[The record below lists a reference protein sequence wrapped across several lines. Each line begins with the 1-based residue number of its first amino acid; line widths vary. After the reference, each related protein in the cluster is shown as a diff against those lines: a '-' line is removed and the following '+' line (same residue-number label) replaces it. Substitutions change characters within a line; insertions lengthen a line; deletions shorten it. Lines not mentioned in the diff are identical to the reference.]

1 MILRFDAG
9 QALLCG
15 GTTLDLPVRDHTIA
29 SFCVYTGYLALSSYH
44 FRRSTDQP
52 AAFIVFPNEAHKT
65 GCDLGSLLIIAEQKK
80 YCVHRVLR
88 ASLGFPLSWR

>member
-29 SFCVYTGYLALSSYH
+29 SFCVYTGYSALSFYH
-44 FRRSTDQP
+44 FRRRTDQS
-52 AAFIVFPNEAHKT
+52 AAFIVFPNEAYRT
-65 GCDLGSLLIIAEQKK
+65 SCDLGSSLTIAEQKK
-80 YCVHRVLR
+80 YCVHRVSR
-88 ASLGFPLSWR
+88 ALSPQFPH